1 MSETRTMLGIVWRAI
16 ADKKGEDIVVLD
28 VRGISSFTDFFVI
41 CNGTNPRQNKAICD
55 EVLGRLKRECGC
67 SPAHLEGREN
77 SEWILMDYLNF
88 VVHVFSENARG
99 FYKLERLWSDAV
111 GLEPEALRTGS

>member
-1 MSETRTMLGIVWRAI
+1 MLGIVWRAI